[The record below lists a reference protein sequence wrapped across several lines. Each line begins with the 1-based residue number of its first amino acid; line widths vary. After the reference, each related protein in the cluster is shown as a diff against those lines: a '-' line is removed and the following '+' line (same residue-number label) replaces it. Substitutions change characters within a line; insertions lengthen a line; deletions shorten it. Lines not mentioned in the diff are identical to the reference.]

1 MVALQILSK
10 VLATKDTSIIENNN
24 LTEDYFVEYE
34 DEYNYIMQHKKE
46 YGTVPDEP
54 TFLSKF
60 DVDLV
65 EVTETDRYLIDTIRE
80 EYLYYKSVPVVQKV
94 ASLLKEDAN
103 AAAEYMIHAVKD
115 LHPDYGI
122 GGTDIISQAD
132 IRRDEYLKRKERPDN
147 YFFTTG
153 FQELDEV
160 LHGWQR
166 GEELAVILART
177 NQAKSWVL
185 EKSSTHIWQLGYNV
199 GYISLEMSA
208 NSIGY
213 RFDTLYKNF
222 SNTDLVW
229 GKDGIDENEYNDY
242 VENLQSRNNKFIV
255 AGAEDF
261 NRRIT
266 VTKLKNFITQH
277 KLDLLA
283 IDGITYLT
291 DERMERNDNKST
303 QLTHISEDLMNLS
316 IELKIPILV
325 VVQANRGGVVVD
337 DEGTPDIEHI
347 RDSDGIA
354 HNASKILA
362 MRLKDRVLTIEV
374 KKQRNGMVGNKL
386 KYQLDINVGDFKYL
400 PSSESSNVVESKSR
414 AERKR
419 GDKPSKKEDVF

>member
-1 MVALQILSK
+1 MVSLQILSK
-10 VLATKDTSIIENNN
+10 VLATKDLSIIEDNM
-24 LTEDYFVEYE
+24 LTEEFFVGYE
-34 DEYNYIMQHKKE
+34 EEYNYILQHKKE
-46 YGTVPDEP
+46 YGTIPDEA

-60 DVDLV
+60 DIDLV
-65 EVTETDRYLIDTIRE
+65 EVTESDRYLVETIQE
-80 EYLYYKSVPVVQKV
+80 EYLYHKSVPVIEK
-94 ASLLKEDAN
+94 AALLLKTDAN
-103 AAAEYMIHAVKD
+103 AAAEYMLNAMKD
-115 LHPDYGI
+115 LQPNYGI
-122 GGTDIISQAD
+122 QGVDIIHEAD
-132 IRRDEYLKRKERPDN
+132 IRQREYLKRKEKPDS

-153 FQELDEV
+153 FQELDDIV
-160 LHGWQR
+160 HGWQR
-166 GEELAVILART
+166 GEELVVILART

-199 GYISLEMSA
+199 GYVSLEMSP

-229 GKDGIDENEYNDY
+229 GKDGIDEQVYEDYINELKDNEY
-242 VENLQSRNNKFIV
+242 KFV
-255 AGAEDF
+255 VVGADDF
-261 NRRIT
+261 NRQIT

-277 KLDLLA
+277 KLDVLA
-283 IDGITYLT
+283 IDGITYLS
-291 DERMERNDNKST
+291 DERMERNDTKST

-325 VVQANRGGVVVD
+325 VVQANRGGVVTD
-337 DEGTPDIEHI
+337 EEGTPDIEHI

-386 KYQLDINVGDFKYL
+386 KYQLDINVGEFNFMGGGDEVT
-400 PSSESSNVVESKSR
+400 SSTTR
-414 AERKR
+414 RERVTRKQEEQ
-419 GDKPSKKEDVF
+419 SVEDVF